1 MKKAIILFIII
12 TITVFN
18 CFCSNTEAE
27 KDSIINVEMHG
38 DIIQSC
44 IIDALT
50 KAVNS
55 YTADIKPLEEIYIKD
70 NDLLLSDKSIEELN
84 HLLKRKVIRLNLSR
98 VKDNPPHIQKLLRKS
113 WLVAWGILF
122 NLSENKIRVK
132 IIPWATDLKENV
144 FTYWYTG
151 RYEYDCNK
159 NQWVF
164 VTFEEG
170 WI

>member
-84 HLLKRKVIRLNLSR
+84 HF
-98 VKDNPPHIQKLLRKS
+98 PPS
-113 WLVAWGILF
+113 
-122 NLSENKIRVK
+122 
-132 IIPWATDLKENV
+132 T
-144 FTYWYTG
+144 
-151 RYEYDCNK
+151 
-159 NQWVF
+159 
-164 VTFEEG
+164 
-170 WI
+170 